1 MRATILLLVFVVSFT
16 GSGLLLENMETEESM
31 GRGEA
36 QANERP
42 ERHEVSQTN
51 GAPQYT
57 FVWTSFS
64 LGTF

>member
-1 MRATILLLVFVVSFT
+1 MRATILFVVLVVFFT
-16 GSGLLLENMETEESM
+16 GSGLVLENMETVEST

-36 QANERP
+36 QANEWP
-42 ERHEVSQTN
+42 ERHEVSQMN

-64 LGTF
+64 LGAL